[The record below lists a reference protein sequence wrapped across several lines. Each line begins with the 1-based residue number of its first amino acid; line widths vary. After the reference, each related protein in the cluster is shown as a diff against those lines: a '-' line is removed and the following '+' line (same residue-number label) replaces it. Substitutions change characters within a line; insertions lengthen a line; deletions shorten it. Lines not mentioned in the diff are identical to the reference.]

1 MIHKMGHDITA
12 IQDDEQVAYLRRSMS
27 SCAVHHLYQVL
38 DSLDCYGGCSGTG
51 EVREFNL
58 KEIKSALIA
67 LQDGPTA
74 DQRPA
79 HFGDYLVESLG
90 LSPQMK
96 EEDTDLEQKF
106 LHNIL
111 TRSHEFTP
119 VKISFM

>member
-12 IQDDEQVAYLRRSMS
+12 IQDDEQVASLRRSMS

-90 LSPQMK
+90 LTPQMK
-96 EEDTDLEQKF
+96 EEATD
-106 LHNIL
+106 
-111 TRSHEFTP
+111 
-119 VKISFM
+119 